1 MSSDKT
7 KASSQFQGQA
17 KVVPNKIRPNLV
29 SGQTQILKDSI
40 KENPQKPNRQH
51 TMAPPKDSLQTKVVP
66 GGVMVTKQN
75 TDVNKQT
82 CNLTQ
87 GEVLNLMISTGANT
101 QQVKQNIGHQ
111 GNEEQS
117 GLTTDPSNASPAKR
131 SPLETINETDPNA
144 NDLKDKIEEIK
155 RMPVGNAITGKK

>member
-1 MSSDKT
+1 
-7 KASSQFQGQA
+7 
-17 KVVPNKIRPNLV
+17 
-29 SGQTQILKDSI
+29 
-40 KENPQKPNRQH
+40 
-51 TMAPPKDSLQTKVVP
+51 MAPPKDSLQTKVVP

-82 CNLTQ
+82 GNLTQ